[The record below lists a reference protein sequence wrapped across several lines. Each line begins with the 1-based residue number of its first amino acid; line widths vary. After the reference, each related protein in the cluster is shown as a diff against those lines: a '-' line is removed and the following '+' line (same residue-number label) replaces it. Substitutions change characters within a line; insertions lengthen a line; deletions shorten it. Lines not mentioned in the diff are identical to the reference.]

1 MFPLRPIAY
10 RAIFASI
17 ALLAFVGCTDTV
29 EPLSANPSVNIKGIQ
44 ITPSTSNLTLLQSAQ
59 LRAIASYADGTT
71 LDVTSTAA
79 WSSSVTA
86 VTSSV
91 EEGFLTC
98 GAAGTSQISA
108 SIGEVVAA
116 TSVTC
121 SAPQIKD
128 VKLEATPLV
137 IRSAAPF
144 QYHLLADYSNGTTTD
159 VTAST
164 VWTTDPL
171 TANVNTNGLL
181 NCNHPGAAT
190 ISATFAGMN
199 AQAPFTCV
207 LRSITPQ
214 PGFAE
219 SAATFDGPFASWL
232 NVKTTFGAKGDGVTD
247 DTAALQ
253 AALNSIAQSHYVLW
267 IPNGS
272 YLISK
277 PLTITSVSN
286 LTILGEDPRTT
297 TIVWGGPQGGTML
310 TLDGCNG
317 INIGRL
323 TLDGQSS
330 SGVDLMLTWNSTRY
344 YPTRNL
350 IHDSRIINT
359 ETGLQ
364 GGFVG
369 ETEVERVHFDHNTQ
383 AGVSLGNWNTLNWN
397 IVDCLFT
404 DDALGVTNWY
414 GAGSFTVTNSVFVR
428 STTADMAIGNTG
440 SFSLRS
446 NLSIDSKMFFQSG
459 MTGAAANIII
469 QGNTIYN
476 PGSSPIQTGT
486 PGSLMILDNQF
497 LDLDASYNALHSFC
511 FTPVN
516 FVSVGNIYSV
526 AQPFGGNIGHY
537 TSVDDDSSVVDATL
551 PWTVPTE
558 VYIPPLSHRQVF
570 DVTPG
575 AYSDALQAA
584 INAAVSVAGI
594 VHLPAGNY
602 AVNQTL
608 QIPANAKIAIL
619 GDGDI
624 SDLVALPTLEGPTL
638 SSYAATLQMD
648 DFRFSSYSTS
658 PTNAQ
663 IDLHVPDTPSTYIFC
678 DGCTID
684 NQITTGFE
692 WDGLDDAAMEFKV
705 LGLNGTVS
713 ANIHGGAGRQN
724 GHQTL
729 GNIGEFMATSGNH
742 QVDLGGHLLHED
754 GFHDNGQG
762 SIQFELTGDG
772 SVTQEGGAI
781 AAIQGGAT
789 KGDSVSAMTVNNY
802 KGQLALLGVATDSY
816 VNITGD
822 APSSVFVAGVV
833 QESGV
838 TPFLSSDSSANVFG
852 ISNSS
857 TPNNGTPTPFPDSP
871 TTPSIIEQ
879 MMSMARTQILV
890 QRQPIQFNSTTVKM
904 TRLLVE
910 FNGVGIRVENSNRA
924 GTSGSYLITS
934 VRGSSVPQASCDSGE
949 VTMAGGWS
957 LQDGGDGFFGLS
969 QSGTVLSE
977 DTIAENGGDALR
989 TIGTMLSARDR
1000 WLFVQIG
1007 DGSVKIVNRAT
1018 GDLLTQGAG
1027 CAYAAQDNG
1036 TANQHWII
1044 AGGN

>member
-1 MFPLRPIAY
+1 MFPMRPNAY
-10 RAIFASI
+10 RAVFVSAALI
-17 ALLAFVGCTDTV
+17 AFIGCAETV
-29 EPLSANPSVNIKGIQ
+29 EPLSANPSVEIKGIQ
-44 ITPSTSNLTLLQSAQ
+44 ITPSTSNLAVPQSTQ

-71 LDVTSTAA
+71 LDVTSTAKWA
-79 WSSSVTA
+79 SSQTA
-86 VTSSV
+86 VVPSAPL
-91 EEGFLTC
+91 GLPTC
-98 GAAGTSQISA
+98 ETAGTTQISA
-108 SIGEVVAA
+108 STGNVVAA
-116 TSVTC
+116 ITMTC
-121 SAPQIKD
+121 SAPQIED
-128 VKLEATPLV
+128 VKLEAIPLV

-144 QYHLLADYSNGTTTD
+144 QYHLLADYSNGTTID

-171 TANVNTNGLL
+171 TANVNTDGLL
-181 NCNHPGAAT
+181 NCNHPGTAM
-190 ISATFAGMN
+190 IVATFSGMST
-199 AQAPFTCV
+199 QAPFTCV
-207 LRSITPQ
+207 LHSITSE
-214 PGFAE
+214 PGFTE

-232 NVKTTFGAKGDGVTD
+232 NVKAVFGAKGDGVTD

-267 IPNGS
+267 IPNGN

-277 PLTITSVSN
+277 PLTITGVSN
-286 LTILGEDPRTT
+286 VTILGEDPRTT
-297 TIVWGGPQGGTML
+297 TILWGGPQGGTML
-310 TLDGCNG
+310 TLAGCNG

-323 TLDGQSS
+323 TLDGQST
-330 SGVDLMLTWNSTRY
+330 SGVDLMLTWNSVGY

-350 IHDSRIINT
+350 IHDSRMINT

-404 DDALGVTNWY
+404 DDALGVTNGY

-428 STTADMAIGNTG
+428 STTADMSIGNTG
-440 SFSLRS
+440 SFSMRS
-446 NLSIDSKMFFQSG
+446 NLSVDSKMFFQTG
-459 MTGAAANIII
+459 ETGAPANIII

-476 PGSSPIQTGT
+476 PGSSPIETGT

-497 LDLDASYNALHSFC
+497 LDLDTSYNILYSRC

-516 FVSVGNIYSV
+516 FISVGNIYSV
-526 AQPFGGNIGHY
+526 AIPFVGNIGHY
-537 TSVDDDSSVVDATL
+537 TSVDDDSGVVDATL

-575 AYSDALQAA
+575 AYSDALQTA

-608 QIPANAKIAIL
+608 QIPANANIAIL
-619 GDGDI
+619 GDGSI
-624 SDLVALPTLEGPTL
+624 SDLVALPTLQGPTL
-638 SSYAATLQMD
+638 SSYATTLQMD

-684 NQITTGFE
+684 DQITTGFE
-692 WDGLDDAAMEFKV
+692 WDGLDDATMEFKV

-713 ANIHGGAGRQN
+713 ANIHGGVGRQN
-724 GHQTL
+724 GNQTL
-729 GNIGEFMATSGNH
+729 GNISEFMATSGDH

-754 GFHDNGQG
+754 GFHDVGQG

-772 SVTQEGGAI
+772 SVTQQGGAI
-781 AAIQGGAT
+781 GANAVPT
-789 KGDSVSAMTVNNY
+789 MTVNNY
-802 KGQLALLGVATDSY
+802 KGQLSLLGVGTNSY

-838 TPFLSSDSSANVFG
+838 SPFLDSDSSATVIG

-857 TPNNGTPTPFPDSP
+857 TPNNGTPTPLPDTP
-871 TTPSIIEQ
+871 TTPSIIEH

-890 QRQPIQFNSTTVKM
+890 PRKPIQFKSTTVKM

-910 FNGVGIRVENSNRA
+910 FNGVGIRVENDTPA
-924 GTSGSYLITS
+924 GTNGSYSITS
-934 VRGSSVPQASCDSGE
+934 VGGSSLPQASCGSGE
-949 VTMAGGWS
+949 MTMTGAWT

-969 QSGTVLSE
+969 QNGTVLSE
-977 DTIAENGGDALR
+977 DVIAENGGDALR
-989 TIGTMLSARDR
+989 SSGTMLSARDR
-1000 WLFVQIG
+1000 WRFMQIG
-1007 DGSVKIVNRAT
+1007 DGSVKVVNRAT
-1018 GDLLTQGAG
+1018 GDLLTQDGGG
-1027 CAYAAQDNG
+1027 CAYAAQENE
-1036 TANQHWII
+1036 TANQHWLL
-1044 AGGN
+1044 AVSGN

>member
-1 MFPLRPIAY
+1 MFLTRPNACLSFFSSVALIAV
-10 RAIFASI
+10 I
-17 ALLAFVGCTDTV
+17 GCTETV
-29 EPLSANPSVNIKGIQ
+29 EPLSGDPSAVIKTIQ
-44 ITPSTSNLTLLQSAQ
+44 ITPSSSNISVVQSIQ
-59 LRAIASYADGTT
+59 FKAIATYMDGTT
-71 LDVTSTAA
+71 LDITPTAA
-79 WSSSVTA
+79 WASSVTA
-86 VTSSV
+86 VAPSV
-91 EEGFLTC
+91 PLGFLTC
-98 GAAGTSQISA
+98 QASGTSQISA
-108 SIGEVVAA
+108 SMGAHAAVVP
-116 TSVTC
+116 VTC
-121 SAPQIKD
+121 VAPQIED
-128 VKLEATPLV
+128 VKLEVSPLV
-137 IRSAAPF
+137 IRSNAPF

-159 VTAST
+159 ITASAT
-164 VWTTDPL
+164 WTTDAL
-171 TANVNTNGLL
+171 TASVNSDGLV
-181 NCNHPGAAT
+181 NCNHPGATT
-190 ISATFAGMN
+190 ISAIFAGMN

-207 LRSITPQ
+207 LHSITPE

-232 NVKTTFGAKGDGVTD
+232 NVKTVFGAKGDGVAD

-267 IPNGS
+267 IPNGN

-277 PLTITSVSN
+277 PLTITGVSN
-286 LTILGEDPRTT
+286 VTILGEDPRTT
-297 TIVWGGPQGGTML
+297 TILWGGPQGGTML
-310 TLDGCNG
+310 TLAGCNG

-323 TLDGQSS
+323 TLDGQST
-330 SGVDLMLTWNSTRY
+330 SGVDLMLTWNSVGY

-369 ETEVERVHFDHNTQ
+369 ETEVERVHFDHDTQ

-404 DDALGVTNWY
+404 DDAIGVTNTY
-414 GAGSFTVTNSVFVR
+414 GAGSFTVTNSVFTR
-428 STTADMAIGNTG
+428 STTADMSIGNTG
-440 SFSLRS
+440 SFSMRS
-446 NLSIDSKMFFQSG
+446 NLSVDSKMFFQTG

-476 PGSSPIQTGT
+476 PGSSPIETGT

-497 LDLDASYNALHSFC
+497 LDLDASYNVLFSFC

-516 FVSVGNIYSV
+516 FISVGNIYSV
-526 AQPFGGNIGHY
+526 AKPFGGNIGHY
-537 TSVDDDSSVVDATL
+537 TSVDDDSGIVDATL
-551 PWTVPTE
+551 PWSVPTE
-558 VYIPPLSHRQVF
+558 VYIPPKSHRQVF

-575 AYSDALQAA
+575 ASSGALQAA

-602 AVNQTL
+602 AVNQSL
-608 QIPANAKIAIL
+608 QIPANANIAIL
-619 GDGDI
+619 GDGSI
-624 SDLVALPTLEGPTL
+624 SDLVALPTLQGPTL
-638 SSYAATLQMD
+638 DSYAATLQMD

-663 IDLHVPDTPSTYIFC
+663 IDLHVLDTPSTYIFC

-684 NQITTGFE
+684 DQITTGFE
-692 WDGLDDAAMEFKV
+692 WDGLDDATMEFKV

-729 GNIGEFMATSGNH
+729 GNIGEFMATSGDH
-742 QVDLGGHLLHED
+742 QVDLGAHLLHED
-754 GFHDNGQG
+754 GFHDVGQG
-762 SIQFELTGDG
+762 NIQFELTGDG
-772 SVTQEGGAI
+772 SVTQQGGAI
-781 AAIQGGAT
+781 GVNAGP
-789 KGDSVSAMTVNNY
+789 AMTVNNY
-802 KGQLALLGVATDSY
+802 KGQLSLLGVGTNGY

-833 QESGV
+833 QQSGV
-838 TPFLSSDSSANVFG
+838 SPFLNSDSSATVIG

-857 TPNNGTPTPFPDSP
+857 TPNNGTPTPFPDTP
-871 TTPSIIEQ
+871 TTPSIIEH

-890 QRQPIQFNSTTVKM
+890 HRQPIQFNSTTVKM

-910 FNGVGIRVENSNRA
+910 FNGVGIRVENNTPA
-924 GTSGSYLITS
+924 GTNGSYSITS
-934 VRGSSVPQASCDSGE
+934 IGGSSLPQASCGSGE
-949 VTMAGGWS
+949 ITLAGIWA
-957 LQDGGDGFFGLS
+957 LRDGGDGFFGLS
-969 QSGTVLSE
+969 QNGTVLSE
-977 DTIAENGGDALR
+977 DTIAQNGGDALR
-989 TIGTMLSARDR
+989 TIATMLSARDR

-1018 GDLLTQGAG
+1018 GDLLTQVAG
-1027 CAYAAQDNG
+1027 CAYVAQDNG
-1036 TANQHWII
+1036 TANQHWLI
-1044 AGGN
+1044 AEGN

>member
-1 MFPLRPIAY
+1 MYPTRPIACLSLFSCV
-10 RAIFASI
+10 ALIASI
-17 ALLAFVGCTDTV
+17 GCTERAEPSSADTS
-29 EPLSANPSVNIKGIQ
+29 ESIEAIQ
-44 ITPSTSNLTLLQSAQ
+44 ITPSSPKISVVQSIQ
-59 LRAIASYADGTT
+59 FKAIATYMDGTT

-79 WSSSVTA
+79 WASSVTA
-86 VTSSV
+86 VTPSV
-91 EEGFLTC
+91 PLGFLTC
-98 GAAGTSQISA
+98 RAAGTSQISA
-108 SIGEVVAA
+108 SMGAHAA
-116 TSVTC
+116 VISVTC
-121 SAPQIKD
+121 AAPQIED

-137 IRSAAPF
+137 VRSNAPF
-144 QYHLLADYSNGTTTD
+144 QYHLLADYSDGTTTD

-171 TANVNTNGLL
+171 TANVNTDGLL

-190 ISATFAGMN
+190 ISATFAGVN

-207 LRSITPQ
+207 LHSITPE

-232 NVKTTFGAKGDGVTD
+232 NVKTVFGAKGDGVTD

-253 AALNSIAQSHYVLW
+253 AALNSIANSHYVLW
-267 IPNGS
+267 IPSGN

-277 PLTITSVSN
+277 TLAVTSVSN

-297 TIVWGGPQGGTML
+297 TILWGGPEGGTML

-323 TLDGQSS
+323 TLDGQST
-330 SGVDLMLTWNSTRY
+330 SGVDLLLTWNSTAY

-359 ETGLQ
+359 ETGLL

-369 ETEVERVHFDHNTQ
+369 ETEIERVHFDHNTQ

-404 DDALGVTNWY
+404 DDAVGVTNWY

-440 SFSLRS
+440 SFSMRS
-446 NLSIDSKMFFQSG
+446 NLSVDSKMFFQTG

-486 PGSLMILDNQF
+486 PGSVMILDNQF
-497 LDLDASYNALHSFC
+497 LDLDTSYNVLYSFC
-511 FTPVN
+511 FSPVN
-516 FVSVGNIYSV
+516 FISVGNIYSV
-526 AQPFGGNIGHY
+526 AQPFGGNIGRY
-537 TSVDDDSSVVDATL
+537 TSVDDDSGVVDAML

-570 DVTPG
+570 DVSPG
-575 AYSDALQAA
+575 AYSDAIQTA
-584 INAAVSVAGI
+584 INEAVSVAGI

-608 QIPANAKIAIL
+608 QIPANANIAIL
-619 GDGDI
+619 GDGPI
-624 SDLVALPTLEGPTL
+624 SDLVALPTLQGPTL
-638 SSYAATLQMD
+638 NSYAATLQMD
-648 DFRFSSYSTS
+648 DLRFSSYSTS

-684 NQITTGFE
+684 DQITTGFE
-692 WDGLDDAAMEFKV
+692 WDGLDDATMEFKV

-713 ANIHGGAGRQN
+713 ANIHGGTGRQN

-729 GNIGEFMATSGNH
+729 GSIGEFMATSGDH

-754 GFHDNGQG
+754 GFHDVGQG
-762 SIQFELTGDG
+762 NIQFELTGDG
-772 SVTQEGGAI
+772 SVTQQGGAI
-781 AAIQGGAT
+781 GVNAGP
-789 KGDSVSAMTVNNY
+789 AMTVNNY
-802 KGQLALLGVATDSY
+802 KGQLSLLGVGTNSY

-833 QESGV
+833 QQSGV
-838 TPFLSSDSSANVFG
+838 SPFLNSDSSATVIG

-857 TPNNGTPTPFPDSP
+857 TPNNGTPTPFPDTP
-871 TTPSIIEQ
+871 TTSSIIEH

-890 QRQPIQFNSTTVKM
+890 HRQPIQFNSTTVKM

-910 FNGVGIRVENSNRA
+910 FNGVGIRVEHDTPA
-924 GTSGSYLITS
+924 GTNGNYSITS
-934 VRGSSVPQASCDSGE
+934 VGGSSLPQAGCSSGE
-949 VTMAGGWS
+949 ITLTGIWT
-957 LQDGGDGFFGLS
+957 LQEGGDGFFGLS
-969 QSGTVLSE
+969 QNGTVLSE
-977 DTIAENGGDALR
+977 DMIAQNGGDALR
-989 TIGTMLSARDR
+989 TDSAMLSARDR
-1000 WLFVQIG
+1000 WLFTQIG

-1018 GDLLTQGAG
+1018 GDLLTQAAG
-1027 CAYAAQDNG
+1027 CAYVAQDNG
-1036 TANQHWII
+1036 TANQHWLI
-1044 AGGN
+1044 AVGN